1 MRRAQLFC
9 GDSREV
15 LRQFGD
21 CSIDGCV
28 SDPPYA
34 LVSIQRRFGAEN
46 AAPAQGGQTGVY
58 ARASAGF
65 MGQNWDT
72 GETAFDPDFW
82 VEVWRVLKPGAHLAA
97 FGGTRTYHRLVCAI
111 EDAGFEIRDQL
122 AWVYGSGFPH
132 SHKQTG
138 EWDGWG
144 TKLKPAFEPI
154 VLARKPMDGT
164 VAENLARWGVG
175 ALNIDACRIAGEG
188 GGVRLTGE
196 ASADRSYADRGGT
209 NFAMKP
215 GLRGGDE
222 RGRWPANLIHD
233 GSDEV
238 VQAFPR
244 APGQQG
250 AIKGDE
256 PSRLTKNV
264 YGAFAG
270 SRRVPTPPRTDS
282 GSAARFFYA
291 AKASSAERAGSVHPT
306 VKPVALKQWLCRMIA
321 PPGAVILDPF
331 AGTGTTGEAAV
342 REGQHALLIERE
354 PRYCADIERR
364 LARAAA

>member
-1 MRRAQLFC
+1 MARAQLFH

-15 LRQFGD
+15 LRQFAD

-72 GETAFDPDFW
+72 GETAFDPAFW
-82 VEVWRVLKPGAHLAA
+82 AEVWRVLKPGAHLAA

-138 EWDGWG
+138 PWDGWG

-164 VAENLARWGVG
+164 VAENLALWGVG
-175 ALNIDACRIAGEG
+175 ALNIDGCRIVSEDSNA
-188 GGVRLTGE
+188 
-196 ASADRSYADRGGT
+196 
-209 NFAMKP
+209 
-215 GLRGGDE
+215 

-238 VQAFPR
+238 VQAFPC

-250 AIKGDE
+250 AIRGDE
-256 PSRLTKNV
+256 PSRLTKNT
-264 YGAFAG
+264 YGAFSG
-270 SRRVPTPPRTDS
+270 SRREPSSPRADS

-291 AKASSAERAGSVHPT
+291 AKASSAERAGSTHPT

-354 PRYCADIERR
+354 PQYCADIQRR
-364 LARAAA
+364 LERAAA